1 LKRLEDHRKKK
12 SLLKQ
17 IEIDVP
23 RTNPF
28 IPLFQNSIVQEC
40 FARIL
45 YIWSIRHPASGYVQ
59 GINDLVTPFFV
70 VFLVD
75 QIGPDNEDFENYDMS
90 RLSAPVLS
98 AIEADS
104 YWCLTKLLD
113 GIQDNY
119 TFAQPGIQRMIHKL
133 GELIHRIDAPL
144 HVHFAKQDVQFIQF
158 SFRWMNCLLMR
169 ELSLS
174 LIIRMWDTYFSE
186 HLESFSILHIY
197 VCAAFLS
204 RFSEELR
211 QLEFQDIMLFLKNP
225 TTQQW
230 TSMDIEMLLSQ
241 AYMWKQLFQG
251 APKHLED

>member
-1 LKRLEDHRKKK
+1 
-12 SLLKQ
+12 
-17 IEIDVP
+17 
-23 RTNPF
+23 
-28 IPLFQNSIVQEC
+28 
-40 FARIL
+40 
-45 YIWSIRHPASGYVQ
+45 
-59 GINDLVTPFFV
+59 
-70 VFLVD
+70 
-75 QIGPDNEDFENYDMS
+75 
-90 RLSAPVLS
+90 
-98 AIEADS
+98 
-104 YWCLTKLLD
+104 
-113 GIQDNY
+113 
-119 TFAQPGIQRMIHKL
+119 
-133 GELIHRIDAPL
+133 
-144 HVHFAKQDVQFIQF
+144 
-158 SFRWMNCLLMR
+158 MNCLLMR

-230 TSMDIEMLLSQ
+230 TPMDIEMLLSQ